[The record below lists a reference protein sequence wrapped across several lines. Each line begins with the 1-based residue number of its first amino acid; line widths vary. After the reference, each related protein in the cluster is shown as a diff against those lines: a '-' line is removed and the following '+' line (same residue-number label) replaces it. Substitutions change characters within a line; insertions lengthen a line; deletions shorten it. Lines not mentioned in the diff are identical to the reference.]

1 MNQEITFEPLRWEE
15 RPVEDAFQELID
27 QVARM
32 SASDLYLSSLE
43 NHVEIAV
50 RRMGMVHALA
60 RVPRAY
66 GRRLMNHVKVLAQIS
81 IDETRRPQE
90 GRIVTSTSRGKMDL
104 RVNTLATLFG
114 EDFSIRLLLRDA
126 ELRRFENLGLLPKQ
140 LAALIGML
148 NSPGGLILVTGPT
161 SSGKTTTLYACLEHL
176 NNGKRKINTIEDP
189 VEYALEGI
197 RQSQVNYKINVDFPE
212 LLRSVLRQA
221 PDVIMVGEIRDP
233 ITAQTAVRA
242 ANSGHLVLATL
253 HAPVAGAAVH
263 SMLAYDVNP
272 YFLANSLRGV
282 VAQRLIRTLCPAC
295 REAIDLSEAPE
306 TFRDIRDLLPEHI
319 RPALY
324 SARGCQ
330 ACNFEEYAGRTGLFE
345 VMVITKQVR
354 AAVAAGMMAR
364 EIERVAIEDGM
375 LEFYRAGMI
384 RVATGDTSIEEMM
397 RAVPAEFLGAD
408 V

>member
-1 MNQEITFEPLRWEE
+1 MNEEIAFEPLRWED
-15 RPVEDAFQELID
+15 RPVEDAFQELIE
-27 QVARM
+27 QVARLK
-32 SASDLYLSSLE
+32 ASDLYLSSLE
-43 NHVEIAV
+43 NHTEVSV
-50 RRMGMVHALA
+50 RRMGMVHSFA
-60 RVPRAY
+60 RVPRGF
-66 GRRLMNHVKVLAQIS
+66 GRRVMNHIKVLADIS
-81 IDETRRPQE
+81 IDESRRPQE
-90 GRIVTSTSRGKMDL
+90 GRIVTTTSRGKMDL
-104 RVNTLATLFG
+104 RVNTLPTLFG

-126 ELRRFENLGLLPKQ
+126 QLRQFENLGLLPRQ
-140 LAALIGML
+140 LSALVGML

-161 SSGKTTTLYACLEHL
+161 SAGKTTTLYACLEHL

-189 VEYALEGI
+189 IEYALEGV

-295 REAIDLSEAPE
+295 REEIDLSEAPE
-306 TFRDIRDLLPEHI
+306 TFKEIQPLMPDDKRA
-319 RPALY
+319 ALY

-330 ACNFEEYAGRTGLFE
+330 NCNFEEYAGRTALFE
-345 VMVITKQVR
+345 VMPVTRQVR
-354 AAVAAGMMAR
+354 AAIAAGMLSR
-364 EIERVAIEDGM
+364 EIERVAIEEGM
-375 LEFYRAGMI
+375 LEFYRAGML
-384 RVATGDTSIEEMM
+384 RVACGDTSIEEMM
-397 RAVPAEFLGAD
+397 RVVPAEFLGAE